1 MTKIVVSQRARDDFK
16 RIWHYIAQDK
26 DYAADRLLMALDAKI
41 ARLRSYPE
49 IGSPRDEI
57 RPGARGLVHGAY
69 LVLYEYHSASD
80 AVEIVAI
87 AEGMRDIGRLF

>member
-57 RPGARGLVHGAY
+57 RPGARGRIWCCMSTTRPATR
-69 LVLYEYHSASD
+69 S
-80 AVEIVAI
+80 
-87 AEGMRDIGRLF
+87 RLSRLRKECGTLAGCSEQVV